1 MANDVVMCRPTFFN
15 VTRGSKTNRM
25 MDPENPPNIKLAKR
39 QWTALHRSFKR
50 FGLNVRTMKGQPYL
64 EDMTFVANAGL
75 PVRGRFVLS
84 NFLEEERRGEKEF
97 YRQYFSALCGA
108 NKVLSLS
115 DEAIFE
121 GQGDVLSIDRNT
133 LLLGYGVRT
142 NERAVEE
149 LILLM
154 YHIDPAIK
162 VVPLLFHPA
171 DFYPPDENIFFHLDT
186 CLLHLKKGNRF
197 LVYPRPFQDE
207 AIETLQGLGAIEEIT
222 KGEAESFICNSI
234 VAGDAIFA
242 PDISS
247 CQARDIIIA
256 SGYLIFE
263 HNMSEFLK
271 SGGAVKCLSLDM
283 CN

>member
-1 MANDVVMCRPTFFN
+1 MTDDIVMCRPTFFN
-15 VTRGSKTNRM
+15 ITRGSKTNRM
-25 MDPENPPNIKLAKR
+25 MNPENPPNIKSAKR
-39 QWTALHRSFKR
+39 QWVALHRSFKR
-50 FGLNVRTMKGQPYL
+50 FGLNVRIIKGQPYL

-97 YRQYFSALCGA
+97 YRQYFSILCGA

-121 GQGDVLSIDRNT
+121 GQGDALFIDKNT
-133 LLLGYGVRT
+133 LLLGYGIRT

-149 LILLM
+149 LIFLM
-154 YHIDPAIK
+154 HHIDPAIK
-162 VVPLLFHPA
+162 VAPLLFHPTG
-171 DFYPPDENIFFHLDT
+171 FYPPDEKIFYHLDT
-186 CLLHLKKGNRF
+186 CLLYLEKGNKF

-207 AIETLQGLGAIEEIT
+207 AIEALRGLGAIEEVT
-222 KGEAESFICNSI
+222 KVEAESFICNSI
-234 VAGDAIFA
+234 VAGDAIFT

-247 CQARDIIIA
+247 CQAGDVIIA
-256 SGYLIFE
+256 SGYLMFE
-263 HNMSEFLK
+263 HDMSEFLK

-283 CN
+283 RN